1 MYTLTTCV
9 SYAVEFSATLL
20 LLFEIF
26 VSKRKIVTTVMVS
39 LALHAVHLLI
49 FLKADNLYLNIILYF
64 IMNLAIIL
72 LCFESSWQMSV
83 VISAVMTGLMVGS
96 EFMAMILLSAI
107 FKSDINAYLIDN
119 HIYFLMVAISK
130 TLLIIMCRAVT
141 LISSVGKENSGRLK
155 APFYLFAYPVCTL
168 AVFVIFWQI
177 ATENNLDKD
186 TSYAMTGTAVA
197 LLASII
203 ITYIFYDRSA
213 KKELE
218 LRRLQ
223 LLLEKENTDK
233 EYYDILD
240 RQNRAMRAFA
250 HDEKNHLIAI
260 KSLADNPEVDE
271 YIDKVYDDLKK
282 YSAGGNTGN
291 KMLDL
296 IINKYTLLCE
306 GAGVL
311 LSASANTSNL
321 NFIDNTD
328 LTSMLSNVLD
338 NAVEAA
344 RNSGERKIELTV
356 NKVKG
361 THMLTCVNSCDD
373 KPLSKGNEL
382 ITTKKDK
389 KFHGLGVK
397 NIKRIA
403 AKYSGEYK
411 WSYDE
416 NKREFTTVIIFIK
429 N

>member
-1 MYTLTTCV
+1 MHTLTTCV

-20 LLFEIF
+20 LLFEVF
-26 VSKRKIVTTVMVS
+26 VNKRKTITTVMFS
-39 LALHAVHLLI
+39 LVLHAIHLWI
-49 FLKADNLYLNIILYF
+49 FLAVDNLYLNIILYF
-64 IMNLAIIL
+64 VMNIVIIL
-72 LCFESSWQMSV
+72 TCFESSWQMGI
-83 VISAVMTGLMVGS
+83 VISAIMTGLMVGS

-130 TLLIIMCRAVT
+130 TLLIIMCRGVAF
-141 LISSVGKENSGRLK
+141 IRSVSKENSGRLK

-168 AVFVIFWQI
+168 AVFVIFWRI
-177 ATENNLDKD
+177 ATENNLTED

-197 LLASII
+197 LLASVI

-233 EYYDILD
+233 EYYEILD
-240 RQNRAMRAFA
+240 RQNAAMRAFA

-271 YIDKVYDDLKK
+271 YIDKVYDNLKK

-306 GAGVL
+306 SAGL
-311 LSASANTSNL
+311 RFSASANTSNL
-321 NFIDNTD
+321 NFIANTD

-344 RNSGERKIELTV
+344 RNSEKRKIELTL
-356 NKVKG
+356 NMVKG
-361 THMLTCVNSCDD
+361 THMLTCINSCDD
-373 KPLSKGNEL
+373 KPLSKGGEL
-382 ITTKKDK
+382 VTTKKDK
-389 KFHGLGVK
+389 KFHGLGIK

-403 AKYSGEYK
+403 AKYGGEYK